1 MCHTLYPGIHGKTNR
16 TLCLFKRKQEEEE
29 EEGKEEEKRERR
41 KETEDAKLR
50 DLGGVTRRGEYDQS
64 IHTILKELIRYIKAN
79 VLDVL

>member
-1 MCHTLYPGIHGKTNR
+1 MYHTPYPGIHGKTNR
-16 TLCLFKRKQEEEE
+16 TLCLFKKKEEEK
-29 EEGKEEEKRERR
+29 EEGKEEEEKRKRR

>member
-16 TLCLFKRKQEEEE
+16 TLCLFKKKEKE
-29 EEGKEEEKRERR
+29 EEGKEEEKRKRR

-64 IHTILKELIRYIKAN
+64 IYTILKELIRYIKAN